1 MRYCV
6 KKPLRRQFSL
16 SERTTSHCCTQLML
30 SRSSSN
36 LSIAVVFFPQN
47 FIQCPY
53 YSPVEPKFYKAHTLT
68 YECAYHRVRFL
79 RRNFGP
85 VRNNRRRCAV
95 ILLIISQGQLT
106 TVPLLIIL
114 KTLFRL
120 SKVISLDLYKC
131 ILSGAMKFVSRVR
144 SS

>member
-47 FIQCPY
+47 IIQCPY
-53 YSPVEPKFYKAHTLT
+53 YSPVEPKFNKAQTLT
-68 YECAYHRVRFL
+68 YECVYHRVRFL
-79 RRNFGP
+79 RR
-85 VRNNRRRCAV
+85 NRRRCAV